1 MATIKVSFL
10 RVHERP
16 VWYLETGKGPGR
28 KKKVGLGIIYLSIFM
43 SEIVRYPKNQIGGK
57 RTGKL

>member
-1 MATIKVSFL
+1 MPTIKLSFL
-10 RVHERP
+10 RVRERP

-28 KKKVGLGIIYLSIFM
+28 KKKISLGIIYLSVFM
-43 SEIVRYPKNQIGGK
+43 PEIVRYPRNQIGGK